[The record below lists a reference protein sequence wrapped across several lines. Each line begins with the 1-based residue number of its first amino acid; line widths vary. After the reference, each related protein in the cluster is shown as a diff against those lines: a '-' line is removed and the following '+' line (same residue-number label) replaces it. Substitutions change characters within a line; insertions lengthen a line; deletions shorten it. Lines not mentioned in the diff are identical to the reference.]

1 MVVVAPPLVGAEASR
16 GRARKSGRRLRE
28 SGSGGGRSGG
38 GDGGGSKCRRE
49 IAGVLFFWV
58 FGDRMKTRAAA

>member
-1 MVVVAPPLVGAEASR
+1 MVVVAPPLVGTEASR

-38 GDGGGSKCRRE
+38 GDGGGRNCRRE
-49 IAGVLFFWV
+49 IGERVLFFLGVWL
-58 FGDRMKTRAAA
+58 G